1 MKVAMKTLGV
11 SIAAVSLI
19 VWLHLAGA
27 SVGNGFVAI
36 YRTPAAAVVAAASL
50 LLPSCRKLATL

>member
-1 MKVAMKTLGV
+1 MKTLGV